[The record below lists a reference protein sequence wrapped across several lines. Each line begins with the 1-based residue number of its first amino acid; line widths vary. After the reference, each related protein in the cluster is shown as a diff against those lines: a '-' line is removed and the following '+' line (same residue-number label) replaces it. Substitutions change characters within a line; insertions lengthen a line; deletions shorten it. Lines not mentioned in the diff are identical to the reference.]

1 MTEERAPYSTEAA
14 NSLRLGQ
21 VVRYLSWEL
30 DLATVGS
37 LTNADLKSF
46 ERTLHH
52 WHRLTEHLVKAR
64 LAGQAAPSVQFA
76 EGQGHD

>member
-1 MTEERAPYSTEAA
+1 MTEEHAPYGTQVA
-14 NSLRLGQ
+14 NRFELRQ
-21 VVRYLSWEL
+21 VIRYLNQEL

-37 LTNADLKSF
+37 LTNADLKAF

-52 WHRLTEHLVKAR
+52 WHQLTEQLVKAR
-64 LAGQAAPSVQFA
+64 LAGSQVQFA

>member
-14 NSLRLGQ
+14 NSFKLKQ
-21 VVRYLSWEL
+21 VVWYLNWEL
-30 DLATVGS
+30 DLETVGS
-37 LTNADLKSF
+37 LPNAELKSF
-46 ERTLHH
+46 ERILHH
-52 WHRLTEHLVKAR
+52 WQQMTEQLVKAR